1 MIALWFLAGSAAEVL
16 NTLSRRWSVDHLQG
30 SLWSLVTFVGFWALR
45 LAGTALVLMLAFR
58 HAAVSGLAALVG
70 YLVCRWVVIWWISR
84 GLSPG

>member
-30 SLWSLVTFVGFWALR
+30 SLWSLATFVGFWVLR

-58 HAAVSGLAALVG
+58 HAAD
-70 YLVCRWVVIWWISR
+70 IW
-84 GLSPG
+84 